1 MSVSLSLTVFVL
13 LFGSVVCVPV
23 NNEVD
28 EEFSPYHGTCVKVL
42 DTLQQTI
49 AKRDASLIMDLFP
62 EEFFLLGMQ
71 FDSVAGWENKNKEF
85 QLDKHYFTDRYAQS
99 MSVLPKEMT
108 VSFHPRYHI
117 AVGTLVACNADM
129 AVEMEE
135 KVLEIGKKTKHFM
148 VQFLVDGLS
157 STIFRAKQFD
167 CEKKPDIF

>member
-62 EEFFLLGMQ
+62 EEFF
-71 FDSVAGWENKNKEF
+71 
-85 QLDKHYFTDRYAQS
+85 FTWDAIRLYRYAQS

-117 AVGTLVACNADM
+117 AVGTLVACHADM

-135 KVLEIGKKTKHFM
+135 TVLEIGIKAKYFM
-148 VQFLVDGLS
+148 VQFLVDRLS

>member
-71 FDSVAGWENKNKEF
+71 FDSVAGSIRSIDVRSS
-85 QLDKHYFTDRYAQS
+85 QRDDC
-99 MSVLPKEMT
+99 VLPP
-108 VSFHPRYHI
+108 SISHCCWYPGRLPRGY
-117 AVGTLVACNADM
+117 GC
-129 AVEMEE
+129 
-135 KVLEIGKKTKHFM
+135 
-148 VQFLVDGLS
+148 
-157 STIFRAKQFD
+157 
-167 CEKKPDIF
+167 

>member
-62 EEFFLLGMQ
+62 EEFFYLGCNSTLLRDQ
-71 FDSVAGWENKNKEF
+71 
-85 QLDKHYFTDRYAQS
+85 YAQS

-167 CEKKPDIF
+167 CEMKPDIF